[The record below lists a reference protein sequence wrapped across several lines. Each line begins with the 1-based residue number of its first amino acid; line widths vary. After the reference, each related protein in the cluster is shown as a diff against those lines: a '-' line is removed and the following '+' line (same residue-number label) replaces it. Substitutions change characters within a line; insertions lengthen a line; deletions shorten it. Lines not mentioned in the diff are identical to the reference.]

1 MEHEVD
7 GSRPRGRPRKTWR
20 EVVRGDCRAC
30 KLNNEDAMDRCKW
43 RGVMGGGTMV
53 RMGVSV

>member
-1 MEHEVD
+1 VEHEVD
-7 GSRPRGRPRKTWR
+7 GLRPRGRPRKTWR

-43 RGVMGGGTMV
+43 GGVMGGGARWSGWV
-53 RMGVSV
+53 